1 MSHTPDYRLPRV
13 ARPER
18 YDIELKVDV
27 ERSVFTGSEVIA
39 LTVTEPTDVLV
50 LNSLELN
57 LQAANLEL
65 PAGETL
71 PATVTIEE
79 ESQKARLGFGRR
91 LQPGDG
97 YKLHIAFGGPL
108 NPQLRGFYLSTF
120 TDAEG
125 STHTIAATQFEAADA
140 RRAFPCWDE
149 PEYKAVFSVTLV
161 VPEGL
166 VALSNGAEID
176 SASVGDGWKRV
187 RFAETIRMSTYLVAF
202 VVGPFELTEPADA
215 GGVALRIVSVPGK
228 GHLTG
233 FATDAGV
240 HALRFLAGYFDIPY
254 PGEKIDHVAIPDFSF
269 GAMENLG
276 CVTYRENA
284 LLVDPERASQLE
296 LQRVATVVAHETA
309 HMWFGDLV
317 TMRWWNGIWLN
328 EAFAT
333 FMELITTDDFNPQW
347 RVWNGFASPR
357 SAALGVDGLRS
368 TRPVEFD
375 VGAPEEA
382 EAMFDLLTYQK
393 GGAVLRMLEQY
404 LGRETFRKGISHYLR
419 THAYGNTETTDL
431 WDALETTSGEPVR
444 TMMNTWIRQRGH
456 PVVTV
461 DAGPEESA
469 LTLRQQRFLYDG
481 TESPEVWLVPLCMRA
496 SVGGTVQRQRL
507 LLDGPEQIVSFDG
520 PVDWVVANDGA
531 SGFYRIHYSPTLL
544 RSLIDGGLEELCGP
558 LERFDLLTDT
568 WAGVVAGTVDLSDL
582 VSIVRALS
590 QDDDAD
596 VWAALY
602 SVMSLLGS
610 LTDGQDREALQV
622 FAREI
627 AAGPWETLG
636 WTPRADE
643 EARTGTT
650 RARVLSVM
658 ALLGEDTRVRGE
670 AVDRVSRFLSGK
682 VVQPDTHGDA
692 GGGSGLVPDVVG
704 TSLRIFVAAGGETEW
719 SQIADQYRH
728 NDNPQEKLRFLYALA
743 ETSREELAQRTLALA
758 GSDEVRAQD
767 APFLLGAVLAHPGS
781 TRAAWAWIESNW
793 QLLTRRFTPQLT
805 LRVFEA
811 LQSVGD
817 AEVSEQVHEFC
828 ARQDLKFSGPRLNQI
843 LERLDV
849 NVALA
854 ARLKTTLAAALGA

>member
-1 MSHTPDYRLPRV
+1 MAHTPDYRLPPL

-18 YDIELKVDV
+18 YEIELKVDV
-27 ERSVFTGSEVIA
+27 ERCLFTGSEVITLA
-39 LTVTEPTDVLV
+39 VTEPTDVLV

-57 LQAANLEL
+57 VEAANLEA

-79 ESQKARLGFGRR
+79 QSQKARLGFGRR
-91 LQPGDG
+91 LEAGDG
-97 YKLHIAFGGPL
+97 YKLHIAFDGPL
-108 NPQLRGFYLSTF
+108 NPQLRGLYRSTF
-120 TDAEG
+120 TDAGG
-125 STHTIAATQFEAADA
+125 SSHTIAATQFEAADA

-149 PEYKAVFSVTLV
+149 PEYKAVFSITLV

-176 SASVGDGWKRV
+176 STPGGDGWKRV
-187 RFAETIRMSTYLVAF
+187 RFADTIRMSTYLVAF

-215 GGVALRIVSVPGK
+215 GGIALRIASVPGK
-228 GHLTG
+228 GHLTA

-284 LLVDPERASQLE
+284 LLIDPERASQLE

-333 FMELITTDDFNPQW
+333 FMELITTDDFNPEW

-357 SAALGVDGLRS
+357 SAALGTDGLRA

-382 EAMFDLLTYQK
+382 EAMFDVLTYQK

-481 TESPEVWLVPLCMRA
+481 TESPELWLVPLCLRA
-496 SVGGTVQRQRL
+496 SVGGSVQRQRL

-531 SGFYRIHYSPTLL
+531 SGFYRIHYSPALL
-544 RSLIDGGLEELCGP
+544 RSLIDRGLGELCEP

-602 SVMSLLGS
+602 SLMSLLGS
-610 LTDGQDREALQV
+610 LTGGQDRDAVEA

-627 AAGPWETLG
+627 AAGPWEKLG
-636 WTPRADE
+636 WTPRPGEDP
-643 EARTGTT
+643 RTGTT
-650 RARVLSVM
+650 RARVLSVLG
-658 ALLGEDTRVRGE
+658 LLGQDTNVREE
-670 AVDRVSRFLSGK
+670 AADRVQRFLSGT
-682 VVQPDTHGDA
+682 VVHPDGRREGHG
-692 GGGSGLVPDVVG
+692 GFGLVPDVVG
-704 TSLRIFVAAGGETEW
+704 TSLRIFVAAGGDREW
-719 SQIADQYRH
+719 SLVAEQYRH

-743 ETSREELAQRTLALA
+743 ETSHAELVQRTLSLA
-758 GSDEVRAQD
+758 GGEEVRAQD

-793 QLLTRRFTPQLT
+793 LLLNQRFTPQLM

-817 AEVSEQVHEFC
+817 AQVSEEVRAFC
-828 ARQDLKFSGPRLNQI
+828 AQQEMKFSGPRLDQI

-854 ARLKTTLAAALGA
+854 ARLKGTMAATLRA